1 MSEQDPQRELAQA
14 RERERIAAET
24 YNQQQTSY
32 RELEALYQSMTERA
46 LAAEAD
52 RDQARQDAGDIW
64 SVAAA
69 CMKLIEQDA
78 TAWRQAAERLERR
91 CEQTNAINRT
101 LNAQVVQDAAART
114 SLAVCQRMLADEVAL
129 SKELV
134 AIARAHHANYAAALD
149 AGRRLLAAWR
159 AERTDNER
167 LRAAL
172 RTIRDNY
179 GHVCRTFDTCNHVA
193 CRDSYRA
200 WHVANDALTEL
211 LNEGS

>member
-1 MSEQDPQRELAQA
+1 MSEQDLQRELTQA
-14 RERERIAAET
+14 RERDRIAAEA

-32 RELEALYQSMTERA
+32 RELEALYQAMTERA
-46 LAAEAD
+46 LAAEAE
-52 RDQARQDAGDIW
+52 RDNARRDAGDLW
-64 SVAAA
+64 SVAAE
-69 CMKLIEQDA
+69 CMKILGQDA
-78 TAWRQAAERLERR
+78 EAWRQAAERLERR
-91 CEQTNAINRT
+91 CEQTNAINRE
-101 LNAQVVQDAAART
+101 LNVQVVQDAAART

-149 AGRRLLAAWR
+149 AGRQLLAVWR

-179 GHVCRTFDTCNHVA
+179 GHVCRTFDTCSHVA
-193 CRDSYRA
+193 CRDSYSA
-200 WHVANDALTEL
+200 WHVANDVLAEL
-211 LNEGS
+211 LNEG

>member
-1 MSEQDPQRELAQA
+1 MSEQDLQRELTQA
-14 RERERIAAET
+14 RERDRIAAEA

-32 RELEALYQSMTERA
+32 RELEALYQAMTERA
-46 LAAEAD
+46 LAAE
-52 RDQARQDAGDIW
+52 RD
-64 SVAAA
+64 V
-69 CMKLIEQDA
+69 E
-78 TAWRQAAERLERR
+78 AWRQAAERLERR
-91 CEQTNAINRT
+91 CEQTNAINRE
-101 LNAQVVQDAAART
+101 LNVQVVQDAAART

-149 AGRRLLAAWR
+149 AGRQLLAVWR

-179 GHVCRTFDTCNHVA
+179 GHVCRTFDTCSHVA
-193 CRDSYRA
+193 CRDSYSA
-200 WHVANDALTEL
+200 WHVANDVLAEL
-211 LNEGS
+211 LNEG